1 MASLPSIIFTNGKLK
16 TLEDMK
22 QAAAS
27 MADLEASIVSGFDA
41 RHILSLQHKNI
52 HPADILLNVLRS
64 QNNLL
69 VSRWDET
76 TPVQSKILLVASGK
90 AWTAVLQDKQQCW
103 SEFHSRARFPI
114 HNINIFLTHKVK
126 QGTIYTV
133 DSWNMGDPD
142 KKGRPPDDVQPAPG
156 GSFIPSTAGLATPL
170 HENKRRILN
179 PRSETIAARYVRLF
193 PTPNI
198 RFASTGKTARQ
209 FGKNN
214 NPAHTH
220 GEFAIPAQ
228 FKQNPVFHFSNQD
241 RLESQAAA
249 SAPSQDMLGV
259 LIDSLTPESHA
270 KSNAEIS
277 PARPRNLSAV
287 FSSISAALTLSRT
300 PSRS

>member
-1 MASLPSIIFTNGKLK
+1 M
-16 TLEDMK
+16 E
-22 QAAAS
+22 
-27 MADLEASIVSGFDA
+27 
-41 RHILSLQHKNI
+41 
-52 HPADILLNVLRS
+52 
-64 QNNLL
+64 
-69 VSRWDET
+69 
-76 TPVQSKILLVASGK
+76 
-90 AWTAVLQDKQQCW
+90 
-103 SEFHSRARFPI
+103 
-114 HNINIFLTHKVK
+114 
-126 QGTIYTV
+126 
-133 DSWNMGDPD
+133 DPD
-142 KKGRPPDDVQPAPG
+142 KKGRPPDDVQPVPG

-170 HENKRRILN
+170 HENKRRILT

-193 PTPNI
+193 STPNI
-198 RFASTGKTARQ
+198 RFASTGKAARQ

-241 RLESQAAA
+241 RLESKAVP

-270 KSNAEIS
+270 KSIAEIS

-300 PSRS
+300 PSRSQGRSQSQESADMLCTPSRSNSRVSQVSGNTTEQTTDDTDSPTYSPAPS